1 MVLFPVIL
9 SLLKLILK
17 LLVLLTKSI
26 ELDSN
31 EFTLKTPDGF
41 KVIPPFV
48 NVPSIVIFLIP
59 VMSLFASTERISF
72 SDAVPMVIPERRL
85 SSSGVAD
92 IVVVDGEAKGTSVP
106 ELSARLIV
114 LSAVGS
120 ITLRVVSKSSAVVPS
135 NVMFCG

>member
-1 MVLFPVIL
+1 
-9 SLLKLILK
+9 
-17 LLVLLTKSI
+17 
-26 ELDSN
+26 
-31 EFTLKTPDGF
+31 
-41 KVIPPFV
+41 
-48 NVPSIVIFLIP
+48 
-59 VMSLFASTERISF
+59 MSLFASTERISF
-72 SDAVPMVIPERRL
+72 ADAVPRVVPERRL
-85 SSSGVAD
+85 SSSGVAE